1 MKYGR
6 NIHHFNA
13 NLTLFLMQQSDL
25 RLVGKI
31 FSLEGK
37 TQLQF
42 FKNKFFLI
50 NNSEKKV
57 KLVFLINSVEYS
69 EPKFSDLFNA
79 SIRFK
84 IFKLTFKQLKKMFI
98 LKNT

>member
-42 FKNKFFLI
+42 LKNKVFLI

-57 KLVFLINSVEYS
+57 KLVFLINSVKYS
-69 EPKFSDLFNA
+69 EPKFCDLFNA

-84 IFKLTFKQLKKMFI
+84 IFTVSSK
-98 LKNT
+98 